1 MQREVGLAVC
11 TDGEFHRRHWFL
23 DFLERIDGVEVHG
36 GLPTKFHNEQGDVE
50 FAPPRFEVHSRVRRS
65 RPLAV
70 DDFRALKPIA
80 DGNGLTAKQAIPS
93 PMCVHFRGGRAA
105 IDPAIYPDIEDFF
118 ADLTRVYQEEIAELY
133 AADCRYLQI
142 DDTNLPFLCD
152 PALRDNVRKIG
163 EDPDTLPQLY
173 VRLMND
179 ALRGKPAD
187 MVVGVHMCR
196 GNHAS
201 SWVAEG
207 GYDPIAEI
215 VFGEMNVDAFFLE
228 YDSPRAGGFAPLRY
242 LTGRKVAVL
251 GLLTTKK
258 PQLETKEEL
267 KRRISDAAKFA
278 PLERLAVSP
287 QCGFASTIAGNALSP
302 EDQRR
307 KLELVVQTAREA
319 WG

>member
-1 MQREVGLAVC
+1 M
-11 TDGEFHRRHWFL
+11 
-23 DFLERIDGVEVHG
+23 
-36 GLPTKFHNEQGDVE
+36 
-50 FAPPRFEVHSRVRRS
+50 RRS

-80 DGNGLTAKQAIPS
+80 DRNGLTAKQAIPS

-118 ADLTRVYQEEIAELY
+118 ADLTRVYQEEIAEFY
-133 AADCRYLQI
+133 AAGCRYLQI

-187 MVVGVHMCR
+187 MVVGVHAPRQPCELLDRGRRLTTDR
-196 GNHAS
+196 GNRVRRDERGLRS
-201 SWVAEG
+201 SC
-207 GYDPIAEI
+207 
-215 VFGEMNVDAFFLE
+215 E
-228 YDSPRAGGFAPLRY
+228 YDLPRAGGFAPLRY

-258 PQLETKEEL
+258 PQLESKEEL
-267 KRRISDAAKFA
+267 KRRISEAANFA
-278 PLERLAVSP
+278 PPAA
-287 QCGFASTIAGNALSP
+287 ASG
-302 EDQRR
+302 
-307 KLELVVQTAREA
+307 
-319 WG
+319 